1 MTSFRQIRANR
12 RNARKSTGPKTED
25 GKNRS
30 RRNAVRHGLTAET
43 VIGVLEDAEDYNA
56 FELAV
61 TSDFDAQTTELV
73 LRLASLLWRLRRAT
87 AVETGMLQI
96 QSEIQRQVRQAP
108 SARSQDDGRLP
119 ETVLHSNS
127 PPANNPRDPLGGLRE
142 ALMSTVQYNEREDS
156 DCAAQ
161 PQQTYNAEI
170 ARCFLRLANLDGG
183 AFERLNR
190 YEAALWRQVGQI
202 LLTLKFLH
210 RGSYPRSRRSSMAFR
225 PFPPGIAGLLPEAGD
240 HER

>member
-1 MTSFRQIRANR
+1 MTPCGALDGGHTYGRVEASGAVFEAKFMLPWYFSEEAAAEKYMPQLQHNMWVIHSRSAVLSVITGGGKWVEVKTHADPLYQHLIVAAERKFGAVSRMGNCRACL
-12 RNARKSTGPKTED
+12 AP
-25 GKNRS
+25 S
-30 RRNAVRHGLTAET
+30 RRGRASKRSASSISNLP
-43 VIGVLEDAEDYNA
+43 
-56 FELAV
+56 
-61 TSDFDAQTTELV
+61 TS
-73 LRLASLLWRLRRAT
+73 R
-87 AVETGMLQI
+87 G
-96 QSEIQRQVRQAP
+96 
-108 SARSQDDGRLP
+108 
-119 ETVLHSNS
+119 N
-127 PPANNPRDPLGGLRE
+127 PLGGLRE
-142 ALMSTVQYNEREDS
+142 ALMSTVQYNEREDL